1 MKTRSEFSSVI
12 YDSDEMIYI
21 TNMKQAA
28 KYIKHHATLYDVIE
42 CGGKV
47 VFVFSK
53 KETKSLYEAWNA
65 HTLD

>member
-1 MKTRSEFSSVI
+1 MRTRSGFSGAF
-12 YDSDEMIYI
+12 YESDEMIYI

-28 KYIKHHATLYDVIE
+28 KYIKHHATLYDVLE

-47 VFVFSK
+47 VFVFSR
-53 KETKSLYEAWNA
+53 KETKKLYESWNA